1 MKIILF
7 IKISILL
14 MIALQSLPAEEGFKL
29 LATMSGDSIGDGFSI
44 VAGMGDVNEDGYDD
58 VLVGAPGGNYAK
70 LYFGGADFDTVAD
83 LTFRDKKEQTR
94 FGCALA
100 GRGDINGDGCPDIVI
115 GAEFNWVGP
124 SWPLE
129 CIWDA
134 GAVYVYFGGANL
146 DTTADLEL
154 VIGSWESGTGWYY
167 NFGHALDYA
176 GDVNNDG
183 YDDLIVSAPNDDF
196 DAHGRVYIYLGGPNV
211 DDKYDVLMEGQDH
224 FDKFGWSVSSV
235 GDVNKDGFDDVVI
248 GAPQSL
254 ADDEPGKAYLV
265 YGGKEINLA
274 YSEVFVGDS
283 TMHNYGNTVS
293 GLGDVNGDEY
303 TDFGIMAFDC
313 FRIYSGKVYDTLLT
327 ILSDTS
333 SFETFYALTEFEDID
348 VDGFCDFSLSIQK
361 VINNEIYNQLLFYKG
376 NDSLNLIADYKISEH
391 ANGYFESMSY
401 LGDIDKDSKNEVII
415 GNWLAETENGKVF
428 IYSYGKIENIINK
441 NPNLNNRYSLFQNY
455 PNPFNPNTA
464 ITYFLPVNSK
474 VEMDIYNIAGQKVTT
489 LISAWQ
495 TAGNHKIKWN
505 GQDKNGMN
513 VSSGIYLYQLK
524 ANGFQQCKKMILIR

>member
-154 VIGSWESGTGWYY
+154 VIGSWEAGTGWYY

-224 FDKFGWSVSSV
+224 FDKFGWSVSSA

-254 ADDEPGKAYLV
+254 ADDKPGKAYLV
-265 YGGKEINLA
+265 YGGYEIYLDH
-274 YSEVFVGDS
+274 SEVFIGDT
-283 TMHNYGNTVS
+283 TMRNYGRVVS
-293 GLGDVNGDEY
+293 GLGDVNGDDY
-303 TDFGIMAFDC
+303 LDFGIMADEYS
-313 FRIYSGKVYDTLLT
+313 RIFLGNDSSKSKQYITFKSKHDFWYITGLGNFNNDQYDDIAIVSNTLTIFYGRAVLDTIPDISFSLWYSPICKLNDINKDSCSDIGLGRAGGWDPIGKVYIYSFGNPNAVYINK
-327 ILSDTS
+327 ILSI
-333 SFETFYALTEFEDID
+333 EF
-348 VDGFCDFSLSIQK
+348 
-361 VINNEIYNQLLFYKG
+361 LL
-376 NDSLNLIADYKISEH
+376 H
-391 ANGYFESMSY
+391 
-401 LGDIDKDSKNEVII
+401 KN
-415 GNWLAETENGKVF
+415 F
-428 IYSYGKIENIINK
+428 
-441 NPNLNNRYSLFQNY
+441 
-455 PNPFNPNTA
+455 PNPFNSYTV
-464 ITYFLPVNSK
+464 ISYFLPVNSK
-474 VEMDIYNIAGQKVTT
+474 VEMNIYNIAGQKVTT

-505 GQDKNGMN
+505 SQDKNGIN